1 MTAVDFEEWAVK
13 DLEIVLGGRTYLV
26 PPPSTEASGQLIAAA
41 VRGEIHLGLKQG
53 PVPEPVQAVL
63 DSIGDGNPA
72 LGPVFQ
78 QMIDDGLHPKTID
91 RVAYYAVFYWARGKE
106 YADKLA
112 AILWAERATDGG
124 DDVSGPK
131 G

>member
-1 MTAVDFEEWAVK
+1 MSAVDFEEWAVK
-13 DLEIVLGGRTYLV
+13 GLEIVLGGRTYVV
-26 PPPSTEASGQLIAAA
+26 PPPSTKASGQLIAAA

-63 DSIGDGNPA
+63 DSIGDSHPA
-72 LGPVFQ
+72 LGTVYQ
-78 QMIDDGLHPKTID
+78 QMVDDGLHPATID

-106 YADKLA
+106 YADALA
-112 AILWAERATDGG
+112 SILWAPRDAGKSGG
-124 DDVSGPK
+124 GAAPK